1 MVDDT
6 INDENTVVGGG
17 KDVILAGRYHI
28 LRLLNEGG
36 MDSVG
41 LAEDRQIATQSYE
54 RLLSGANPDRR
65 RKRKEL
71 PLTPLPDKPKS
82 LVPADFIKNP
92 MLLEFLSLPAEV
104 KLRETK
110 RKLSSAKK
118 NGKTKRR
125 KGASSHD

>member
-6 INDENTVVGGG
+6 INGENTVVGGG

-65 RKRKEL
+65 RKSKEL
-71 PLTPLPDKPKS
+71 PLTPLPGTDKAQT
-82 LVPADFIKNP
+82 LFRQEERQDHA
-92 MLLEFLSLPAEV
+92 A
-104 KLRETK
+104 
-110 RKLSSAKK
+110 
-118 NGKTKRR
+118 
-125 KGASSHD
+125 